1 MTLSYSIRNKTT
13 YEGKMKNVK
22 FKTGHFSFKGR
33 DIDVTDK
40 VLPLSQ
46 GFKIGV
52 RGGYVTVNG
61 SAVAG
66 YPDRNIKV
74 YVDSEQSYEE
84 VDSSVPA
91 TGGEETDNQII
102 ERLRDRF
109 SMLTDM
115 TKAVRKGDV
124 RAMIVSGP
132 PGVGKSHGVEE
143 VLDRYKMMQQL
154 GAKRNH
160 EVIKGAMSAL
170 GLYAKLYKNADEGN
184 VVVFDDCDS
193 IFADELSLNI
203 LKAALDSK
211 KVRKIHWNTD
221 SHKLRA
227 EGIPDSF
234 QFKAN
239 AIFITNLKF
248 SKVKGKLREHL
259 EALESRC
266 HYMDLTIDT
275 DREKMLRIKQVIQ
288 DGMLNSYKLSDEIKD
303 DIVEFVDINK
313 ERLRELSLRTV
324 LKVADLAIAFPERWE
339 SFAENTVMRRA

>member
-1 MTLSYSIRNKTT
+1 MKTN
-13 YEGKMKNVK
+13 NVK
-22 FKTGHFSFKGR
+22 FRSGHFSFKGR

-52 RGGYVTVNG
+52 RGGYVTVDG
-61 SAVAG
+61 KAVAG

-74 YVDSEQSYEE
+74 YVSSESEYTAVTDS
-84 VDSSVPA
+84 VAA
-91 TGGEETDNQII
+91 TSGEESDEDIV

-109 SMLTDM
+109 NMLTDM
-115 TKAVRKGDV
+115 TKAVKKGDV

-143 VLDRYKMMQQL
+143 VLERYKTMESL
-154 GAKRNH
+154 GAPKKF
-160 EVIKGAMSAL
+160 EVVKGAMSAL
-170 GLYAKLYKNADEGN
+170 GLYAKLYKMADEGN
-184 VVVFDDCDS
+184 VIVFDDCDS
-193 IFADELSLNI
+193 IFSDELSLNI

-211 KVRKIHWNTD
+211 KKRKIHWNTD

-227 EGIPDSF
+227 EGIPDCF
-234 QFKAN
+234 DFKAS

-248 SKVKGKLREHL
+248 DKVKGKLREHL

-288 DGMLNSYKLSDEIKD
+288 DGMLKPYQLD
-303 DIVEFVDINK
+303 DAQEEDIIDFVDMNK
-313 ERLRELSLRTV
+313 NRLRELSLRTV
-324 LKVADLAIAFPERWE
+324 LKVADLMKSFPQRWE